1 MYRPFSEDNFNEFI
15 EMVPTINGRHAPVG
29 LPEYSILFQQ
39 IPFPSYISPEAA
51 DLIGRLLDT
60 NDVTR
65 LGSGHKGLQDIK
77 SHPFF
82 SSINWEKLEQKHM
95 EPPFMPEARRMDENA
110 LFPSFD
116 AMLTDFGKAQWL
128 TELPKE
134 SDQKFFDTW
143 YVTLLLYTYKHIHT
157 LSHFT
162 NLMHTL
168 VYTLIYTQELY
179 LTAHL
184 KSRGWSS
191 ERDGA
196 VR

>member
-1 MYRPFSEDNFNEFI
+1 MLVLYRPFSEDNFNEFM

-143 YVTLLLYTYKHIHT
+143 YIHITPLLYTY
-157 LSHFT
+157 T
-162 NLMHTL
+162 NYSLTNRMYTLMHNFAYTGTL
-168 VYTLIYTQELY
+168 PHRTP
-179 LTAHL
+179 
-184 KSRGWSS
+184 
-191 ERDGA
+191 
-196 VR
+196 